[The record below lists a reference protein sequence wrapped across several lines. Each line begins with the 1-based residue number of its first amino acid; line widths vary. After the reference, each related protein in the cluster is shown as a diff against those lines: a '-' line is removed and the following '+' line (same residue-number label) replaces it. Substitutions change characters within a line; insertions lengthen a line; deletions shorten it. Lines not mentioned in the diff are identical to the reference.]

1 MYNAS
6 IFEIGK
12 RRLLKGSLKICSDK
26 ALTKKLPM
34 VDFSGLSKQANREH
48 FVAVSVVEDIRS
60 FSFKF
65 TTVFQNG

>member
-1 MYNAS
+1 
-6 IFEIGK
+6 
-12 RRLLKGSLKICSDK
+12 
-26 ALTKKLPM
+26 M